1 MMQHKKRQTFVETE
15 DKLLADTAGTYHKE
29 LLNKLLQ
36 FDSEINVK
44 IHDPSLTNE
53 TFNRYNEVKTAIQN
67 AKMVLEKS
75 LTKLTQNP

>member
-15 DKLLADTAGTYHKE
+15 DKLLADTAGIYHKE